1 MEQIFLIALRRNH
14 SYQYLDLAFLVSRT
28 VNKFLLFK
36 LLSSWDFIMVALKTN
51 ALEFLETAWDEIL
64 MQKIY
69 FFFVQRI
76 FIFIIF

>member
-14 SYQYLDLAFLVSRT
+14 CYQYLDLGFLVSRT

-51 ALEFLETAWDEIL
+51 ALEFLEIEPEMKFLGKRSIEGL
-64 MQKIY
+64 S
-69 FFFVQRI
+69 F
-76 FIFIIF
+76 